1 MEAVEWS
8 EILKWV
14 PGTPKAAD
22 DQERQR
28 PEYAGPTHLG
38 QADADGDQVDAAS

>member
-14 PGTPKAAD
+14 PGTPKATH
-22 DQERQR
+22 DQERQG
-28 PEYAGPTHLG
+28 PEYPQNGQVEAGNCG
-38 QADADGDQVDAAS
+38 AQVDAAS